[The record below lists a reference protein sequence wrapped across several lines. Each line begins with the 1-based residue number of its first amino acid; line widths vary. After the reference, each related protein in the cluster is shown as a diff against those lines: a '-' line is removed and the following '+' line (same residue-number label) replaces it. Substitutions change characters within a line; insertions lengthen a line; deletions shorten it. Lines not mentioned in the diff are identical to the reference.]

1 MCPTGHYAKVGD
13 PFGVSWCHVA
23 ANWMSC
29 GHEVDIEVGHVDQ
42 ELLVGVVMVSYGP
55 CSWCHNLDNDRLK
68 MIKGVGDTRTDQM

>member
-1 MCPTGHYAKVGD
+1 MEFPGAN
-13 PFGVSWCHVA
+13 FVA